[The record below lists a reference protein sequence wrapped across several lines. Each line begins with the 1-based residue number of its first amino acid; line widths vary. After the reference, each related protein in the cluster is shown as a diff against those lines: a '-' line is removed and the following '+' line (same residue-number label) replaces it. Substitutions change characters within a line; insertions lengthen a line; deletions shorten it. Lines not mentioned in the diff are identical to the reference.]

1 MATEFIMPRVHDQ
14 PQPQFYPQPQQHYQ
28 YSSPQSQSLSQP
40 QPQSHSH
47 SQSPTA
53 PAQAQSIYQTRQIS
67 PLSTS
72 NNASPTTTSPISQQ
86 NLRLQPAYMP
96 AVLRPNLYPS
106 KPKKA
111 DDADQSSL
119 QSNQSFL
126 TLNGW
131 GLLGK
136 LTRRTTADSG
146 KCLDDDDDDEDG
158 ASVQWNL
165 DLFPKCT
172 SQPTREHWKVSELLN
187 SAPGPTTTHDPLPRV
202 DRNILSVIPAWM
214 MRTRADFKNV

>member
-1 MATEFIMPRVHDQ
+1 
-14 PQPQFYPQPQQHYQ
+14 
-28 YSSPQSQSLSQP
+28 
-40 QPQSHSH
+40 
-47 SQSPTA
+47 
-53 PAQAQSIYQTRQIS
+53 
-67 PLSTS
+67 
-72 NNASPTTTSPISQQ
+72 
-86 NLRLQPAYMP
+86 MP

-187 SAPGPTTTHDPLPRV
+187 SAPGPTTTTHDPLPRV
-202 DRNILSVIPAWM
+202 DRNILSVIPA
-214 MRTRADFKNV
+214 